1 MAMKIE
7 RAARWL
13 SGGKARVALIAM
25 TDPLR
30 LPNAEAALRGLP
42 RGAALIWRAYGEE
55 VGLGRLRR
63 LTALA
68 HRKHVLLL
76 VAGQPALAARTGMMG
91 VHLPER
97 EMRRG
102 RSGEYVIG
110 RRPPHG
116 MMLTAACHSE
126 AAIRRAA
133 EAGVGAVLISPVF
146 ATKSHEG
153 AKPLGLLRFAQLAR
167 LAHRLGLIPY
177 ALGGITSERHVRRL
191 KGTGAAGIAGIGFLG

>member
-1 MAMKIE
+1 MKIK

-13 SGGKARVALIAM
+13 SGSKARVALIAM

-30 LPNAEAALRGLP
+30 LPDAEAALRALP

-55 VGLGRLRR
+55 VSLARLRR

-91 VHLPER
+91 IHLPEH
-97 EMRRG
+97 EVRRG
-102 RSGEYVIG
+102 RSGKYVIG
-110 RRPPHG
+110 RRPPHRI

-133 EAGVGAVLISPVF
+133 EAGAGAVLISPVF

-167 LAHRLGLIPY
+167 LARRLGLIPY

-191 KGTGAAGIAGIGFLG
+191 RGAGAAGIAGIGFLG

>member
-1 MAMKIE
+1 MKIK

-13 SGGKARVALIAM
+13 SGSKARVALIAM

-30 LPNAEAALRGLP
+30 LPDAERALRALP
-42 RGAALIWRAYGEE
+42 RGAALIWRAYGEG
-55 VGLGRLRR
+55 VGLARLRR
-63 LTALA
+63 LNALA

-110 RRPPHG
+110 RRRPPHG

-167 LAHRLGLIPY
+167 LAHRVGLIPY